1 MHKADAHNDCD
12 NNNANNIFSLY
23 KTQNYMFL

>member
-1 MHKADAHNDCD
+1 MHKADAHNDND